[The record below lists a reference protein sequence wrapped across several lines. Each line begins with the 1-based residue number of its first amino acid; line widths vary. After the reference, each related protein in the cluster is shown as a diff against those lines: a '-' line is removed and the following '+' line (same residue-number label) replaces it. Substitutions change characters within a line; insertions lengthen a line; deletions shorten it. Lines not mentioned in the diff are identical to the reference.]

1 MVFIHS
7 IYIILFVAI
16 NPFEEYRKYRIEL
29 INEVLLMFVFY
40 HLFCFTEFMP
50 DIDAAYMM
58 GESFLFFLAILILM
72 NIQNVI

>member
-1 MVFIHS
+1 MHS
-7 IYIILFVAI
+7 LYIILFVAM

-50 DIDAAYMM
+50 DVDAAFRM
-58 GESFLFFLAILILM
+58 GYSFCFFLAILILM
-72 NIQNVI
+72 NIQNVIQI